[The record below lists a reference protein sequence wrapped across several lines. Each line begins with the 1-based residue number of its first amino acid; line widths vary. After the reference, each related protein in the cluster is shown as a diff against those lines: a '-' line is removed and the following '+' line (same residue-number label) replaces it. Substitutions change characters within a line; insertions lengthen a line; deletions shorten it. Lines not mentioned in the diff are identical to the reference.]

1 MGSVDRASQ
10 KLRYLERPV
19 NKLVVIVEVRLPVE
33 KLERKCFQDGRIL
46 RGAISRELWTF

>member
-19 NKLVVIVEVRLPVE
+19 SKLVVIVENKNEV
-33 KLERKCFQDGRIL
+33 DGSTPR
-46 RGAISRELWTF
+46 REART

>member
-19 NKLVVIVEVRLPVE
+19 NKLVVIVENKNEV
-33 KLERKCFQDGRIL
+33 DGSAPR
-46 RGAISRELWTF
+46 REART